1 MWWVGFCKRK
11 KSAFFV
17 PLFYPKEIFLTICVL
32 SQCIVY
38 WLHFQNIHTFTNQKT
53 LLHIF
58 FCSFFKSSKVF
69 SVSLRMKN
77 FNTMRVHWKSWF
89 LGVGWG
95 GVVFTKKQY
104 IGGNCLKKGAWWKRG
119 ECFWGGV
126 DTPMTLCTNILGVF
140 GQN

>member
-58 FCSFFKSSKVF
+58 FYSFFKSSKVF

-77 FNTMRVHWKSWF
+77 FNIMRVHWKSWF
-89 LGVGWG
+89 LAVGWG
-95 GVVFTKKQY
+95 GVYKKTIYRGKLPEKGGLVKKREVF
-104 IGGNCLKKGAWWKRG
+104 LR
-119 ECFWGGV
+119 GV